1 MMASTIAIPLH
12 ESSLHIVKQ
21 CGPILN
27 NALQSKFGSL
37 ATFDGVNFEK
47 DHGIALLKKPVVAPE
62 KRFSVKLYQ
71 GVNLSVWKA
80 DLTNFPVDAVVNAA
94 NEHLQH
100 YGGLAD
106 ALSSAGGP
114 QIQKDC
120 NDYITKNGSLR
131 TGDAIVCDAGLLPC
145 KKIIHAVGP
154 KLPLHPSASDVSSA
168 EWYLKKAISNILD
181 EVRKNQLK
189 TVAIPAI
196 SSGLFNY
203 PLPQCADTIVST
215 VKQYYQHP
223 PHRYFPDEIFLVNHD
238 EPTVK
243 EMERACHQI
252 LGNVLP
258 KMYSQAA
265 GSNSTGGG
273 MTSQSPLKI
282 GNVVLT
288 LKKGKIEEQQTDVI
302 VNTTS
307 AELKLDSG
315 TVSKALLMKA
325 GFEMQKEIKSAARKN
340 YVIHTKPYNLK
351 CKAVY
356 HTWITRNST
365 VKEDLYKSVSECLW
379 LAATKYHT
387 SIAFPAIGT
396 GGLGLNK
403 KEVAQIM
410 SQAVANFAGNFQN
423 KMEVYFVI
431 FPSDR
436 DTFKAFDEEMR
447 SLQLKASEHDFTHA
461 HEHKDDLRD
470 LAKISLSGPSDE
482 ATSEAEYWLSCL
494 FSKSSGTSFQIY
506 NNFIQHFGEK
516 EYEQLSQLTNWGI
529 NVKESL
535 VNGHASILVN
545 GGSYEEAVIAGLQ
558 VEAILRDVQQEF
570 IKEQERAMLEMLPLP
585 PKRLSS
591 ERKAFEISASVSA
604 TFGRAGLQVLRVEK
618 VENSAL
624 SKLFDLKKE
633 QLQIST
639 PKTMFQLI
647 PAQFCEMISHI
658 GFQAECAP
666 PRVAAYGQGIYF
678 TGSVS
683 EAMEVWKKPN
693 EKYLYFVEADVL
705 SGDSTPGKPGLI
717 LPPARARDSQKLY
730 DSVSGGRDVAVIFS
744 GYQALPKHIITCKM
758 I

>member
-1 MMASTIAIPLH
+1 MASTIAIPLH

-203 PLPQCADTIVST
+203 PLPQC
-215 VKQYYQHP
+215 
-223 PHRYFPDEIFLVNHD
+223 
-238 EPTVK
+238 
-243 EMERACHQI
+243 
-252 LGNVLP
+252 
-258 KMYSQAA
+258 
-265 GSNSTGGG
+265 
-273 MTSQSPLKI
+273 
-282 GNVVLT
+282 
-288 LKKGKIEEQQTDVI
+288 
-302 VNTTS
+302 
-307 AELKLDSG
+307 
-315 TVSKALLMKA
+315 
-325 GFEMQKEIKSAARKN
+325 
-340 YVIHTKPYNLK
+340 
-351 CKAVY
+351 
-356 HTWITRNST
+356 
-365 VKEDLYKSVSECLW
+365 
-379 LAATKYHT
+379 
-387 SIAFPAIGT
+387 
-396 GGLGLNK
+396 

-436 DTFKAFDEEMR
+436 DTFKVVLQKCCPDIRMLYVSCQNTEVMR
-447 SLQLKASEHDFTHA
+447 VV
-461 HEHKDDLRD
+461 
-470 LAKISLSGPSDE
+470 
-482 ATSEAEYWLSCL
+482 
-494 FSKSSGTSFQIY
+494 
-506 NNFIQHFGEK
+506 FIEK
-516 EYEQLSQLTNWGI
+516 
-529 NVKESL
+529 
-535 VNGHASILVN
+535 
-545 GGSYEEAVIAGLQ
+545 
-558 VEAILRDVQQEF
+558 
-570 IKEQERAMLEMLPLP
+570 
-585 PKRLSS
+585 
-591 ERKAFEISASVSA
+591 
-604 TFGRAGLQVLRVEK
+604 
-618 VENSAL
+618 
-624 SKLFDLKKE
+624 
-633 QLQIST
+633 
-639 PKTMFQLI
+639 
-647 PAQFCEMISHI
+647 
-658 GFQAECAP
+658 
-666 PRVAAYGQGIYF
+666 
-678 TGSVS
+678 
-683 EAMEVWKKPN
+683 
-693 EKYLYFVEADVL
+693 
-705 SGDSTPGKPGLI
+705 
-717 LPPARARDSQKLY
+717 
-730 DSVSGGRDVAVIFS
+730 
-744 GYQALPKHIITCKM
+744 
-758 I
+758 